1 MPYLILHFGDGNE
14 YACRQGIELYFKS
27 LSLFG
32 TIRTRAHNNLSR
44 GLRIWE
50 TDCQSNSNVI
60 IVRGGTLNL
69 QNSVGFSKKND
80 RLTFCMLLT
89 SGE

>member
-1 MPYLILHFGDGNE
+1 MPV
-14 YACRQGIELYFKS
+14 AKELSYT
-27 LSLFG
+27 LGLFG
-32 TIRTRAHNNLSR
+32 TIRTRAHNNPSM
-44 GLRIWE
+44 GLRIRE

-69 QNSVGFSKKND
+69 RNSVGFSKKND

-89 SGE
+89 RGGQMLQLWGTLKNWQNV